1 MTQQPLPPLGV
12 RPREGGDPRGVW
24 TTLTAAPFAEA
35 KRRSNPSVGE
45 RIDGMWCIEIMEYRS
60 ALEKRGQSDMCISTG
75 DPEDVT
81 LSERRHRRTNTVMPH
96 SQETVGGGWG
106 WGGSVRAA
114 WGQSSGGKG
123 VLRMDGGDGRQCA

>member
-1 MTQQPLPPLGV
+1 MTQQPLPVWVYTQEKAETPEVCG
-12 RPREGGDPRGVW
+12 PRSQQHHSQ
-24 TTLTAAPFAEA
+24 

-75 DPEDVT
+75 DPEDIT